1 MKRIPV
7 VHCIIQSV
15 GSWADGKRLQVLS
28 NRFQSFF
35 QISITHKYLQ
45 VIYKIQQ
52 IVKITSVSNKKYS
65 LLIRLYSK
73 KLKRKIKCTEGK
85 YRSRKPRLRDRM
97 RLFKRQ
103 NNFADVFRTAENA
116 VRFFYVADRKHRV
129 DVRDQLAR

>member
-28 NRFQSFF
+28 NRFQLFF
-35 QISITHKYLQ
+35 QISMTRKYLQ

-52 IVKITSVSNKKYS
+52 IVKITSFLLEKYS

-73 KLKRKIKCTEGK
+73 KLKRKIKCTEGEIPVPQASAAGPDEVIQASEQLC
-85 YRSRKPRLRDRM
+85 RCFPRGGERRALFLRRGSETP
-97 RLFKRQ
+97 RGCS
-103 NNFADVFRTAENA
+103 
-116 VRFFYVADRKHRV
+116 
-129 DVRDQLAR
+129 